1 MLLIFINYKIA
12 EEIMNN
18 DLLIGK
24 PLPNF
29 ELQTSNNNLLKTIDL
44 KGKLKLI
51 FIYPKNDTSGCT
63 KENIL
68 FSENIKEFDK
78 LKINLFGLSKDSVES
93 HIKFIKKY
101 NLEIE
106 LISDPDIKLI
116 KDLGSWVKKS
126 MYGKEYM
133 GVERSTFLIDQN
145 NKIVEIWRKVKVNGH
160 VEKVLNSCKNL
171 IN

>member
-1 MLLIFINYKIA
+1 
-12 EEIMNN
+12 MNN

-24 PLPNF
+24 PLPDF
-29 ELQTSNNNLLKTIDL
+29 ELQTSNNNLLRNANL
-44 KGKLKLI
+44 KGKTKII

-106 LISDPDIKLI
+106 LVSDPDIKLI

-145 NKIVEIWRKVKVNGH
+145 NKIVETWRNVKVNGH
-160 VEKVLNSCKNL
+160 VEKVLNFCKNL

>member
-1 MLLIFINYKIA
+1 MLLNLINYKITG
-12 EEIMNN
+12 EIMNN

-29 ELQTSNNNLLKTIDL
+29 ELQTSNNIILKDTDL
-44 KGKLKLI
+44 NGKLKLI

-160 VEKVLNSCKNL
+160 VEKVLNSCKSLVN
-171 IN
+171 

>member
-1 MLLIFINYKIA
+1 
-12 EEIMNN
+12 MNN

-29 ELQTSNNNLLKTIDL
+29 ELQTSNNKLLKAIDL

-68 FSENIKEFDK
+68 FSQNIKEFDK

>member
-1 MLLIFINYKIA
+1 MLVNLINYKIA

-29 ELQTSNNNLLKTIDL
+29 ELQTSSNKLLKAIDL

>member
-29 ELQTSNNNLLKTIDL
+29 ELQTSNNNLLKAIDL

-160 VEKVLNSCKNL
+160 VEKVLNSCKGL
-171 IN
+171 LV

>member
-1 MLLIFINYKIA
+1 MLLNFINYKIA

>member
-1 MLLIFINYKIA
+1 
-12 EEIMNN
+12 MNN

-24 PLPNF
+24 PLPHF
-29 ELQTSNNNLLKTIDL
+29 ELQTSNNIILKDTDL
-44 KGKLKLI
+44 NGKLNLI

-78 LKINLFGLSKDSVES
+78 LEIDLFGLSKDTVES
-93 HIKFIKKY
+93 HIKFIKKH
-101 NLEIE
+101 NLKIE

-116 KDLGSWVKKS
+116 SELGSWVKKS

-133 GVERSTFLIDQN
+133 GVERSTFLVDQN
-145 NKIVEIWRKVKVNGH
+145 NIIIETWRKVKVNGH
-160 VEKVLNSCKNL
+160 VEKVLNSCKEKWGKNVF
-171 IN
+171 

>member
-1 MLLIFINYKIA
+1 MLLNLINYKIA

-29 ELQTSNNNLLKTIDL
+29 ELQTSNNKLLKAIDL

-133 GVERSTFLIDQN
+133 GVERSTFLVDQN
-145 NKIVEIWRKVKVNGH
+145 NKILETWRKVKVNGH
-160 VEKVLNSCKNL
+160 VEEVLNSCKNL
-171 IN
+171 LV

>member
-1 MLLIFINYKIA
+1 MLLNLINYKIA

-29 ELQTSNNNLLKTIDL
+29 ELQTSNNKLLKAIDL
-44 KGKLKLI
+44 KGRLKLI

-160 VEKVLNSCKNL
+160 VEKVLNSCNNL

>member
-1 MLLIFINYKIA
+1 MLLNFINYKIA

-78 LKINLFGLSKDSVES
+78 LKINLFGLSKDTVES
-93 HIKFIKKY
+93 HRKFIKKY
-101 NLEIE
+101 NLKIE
-106 LISDPDIKLI
+106 LISDPNIKLI

>member
-1 MLLIFINYKIA
+1 
-12 EEIMNN
+12 MNN

-29 ELQTSNNNLLKTIDL
+29 ELQTSNNKLLKAVDL

>member
-1 MLLIFINYKIA
+1 MLLNLINYKIA

-29 ELQTSNNNLLKTIDL
+29 ELQTSNNKLLKAIDL
-44 KGKLKLI
+44 MGKLKLI

>member
-1 MLLIFINYKIA
+1 MLLNLINYKIA

-29 ELQTSNNNLLKTIDL
+29 ELQTSNNKLLKAVDL

-68 FSENIKEFDK
+68 FSENINEFDK

>member
-1 MLLIFINYKIA
+1 MLLNFINYKIA
-12 EEIMNN
+12 EETMNN

-29 ELQTSNNNLLKTIDL
+29 ELQTSSNKLLKAIDL

-101 NLEIE
+101 NLKIE

-116 KDLGSWVKKS
+116 KDLCSWVKKS

-145 NKIVEIWRKVKVNGH
+145 NKIVEIWRKVKVSGH

-171 IN
+171 IH

>member
-1 MLLIFINYKIA
+1 
-12 EEIMNN
+12 MNN

-29 ELQTSNNNLLKTIDL
+29 ELQTSNNIILKDTDL
-44 KGKLKLI
+44 NGKLKLI

-145 NKIVEIWRKVKVNGH
+145 NKIVETWRKVKVNGH

>member
-1 MLLIFINYKIA
+1 MLLNLINYKIA

-29 ELQTSNNNLLKTIDL
+29 ELQTSNNKLLKAFDL

-145 NKIVEIWRKVKVNGH
+145 NKILEIWRKVKVNGH

>member
-1 MLLIFINYKIA
+1 MLLNLINYKIS

-18 DLLIGK
+18 DLLVGK

-29 ELQTSNNNLLKTIDL
+29 ELQTSNNNLLKNKDL
-44 KGKLKLI
+44 EGKLKLI

-63 KENIL
+63 KENII
-68 FSENIKEFDK
+68 FSENIMEFDK
-78 LKINLFGLSKDSVES
+78 LKIHVFGLSKDTVES

-101 NLEIE
+101 NLKIE
-106 LISDPDIKLI
+106 LISDPNIKLI

-145 NKIVEIWRKVKVNGH
+145 NKIVETWRKVKVNGH
-160 VEKVLNSCKNL
+160 VEKVLNCCKNL

>member
-1 MLLIFINYKIA
+1 MLLNLINYKIT

-29 ELQTSNNNLLKTIDL
+29 ELQTSNNKLLKAIDL

-93 HIKFIKKY
+93 HIKFIKKN

-116 KDLGSWVKKS
+116 TELGSWVKKS

-145 NKIVEIWRKVKVNGH
+145 NKIVETWRKVKVNGH

>member
-1 MLLIFINYKIA
+1 MLLNLINYKIA

-29 ELQTSNNNLLKTIDL
+29 ELQTSNNKLLKAIDL

-101 NLEIE
+101 KLEIE

>member
-1 MLLIFINYKIA
+1 MLLNFINYKIA

-29 ELQTSNNNLLKTIDL
+29 ELQTSNNKLLKAIDL

-78 LKINLFGLSKDSVES
+78 LKINLFGLSKDTVES

>member
-1 MLLIFINYKIA
+1 MLLNLINYKIA

-29 ELQTSNNNLLKTIDL
+29 ELQTSNNKLLKAIDL

-171 IN
+171 VN

>member
-1 MLLIFINYKIA
+1 MLLNLINYKII

-18 DLLIGK
+18 DLLVGK

-29 ELQTSNNNLLKTIDL
+29 ELKTSNNNLLKDTDL
-44 KGKLKLI
+44 KGKIKLI

-78 LKINLFGLSKDSVES
+78 LKICVFGLSKDTLES
-93 HIKFIKKY
+93 HIKFVKKY
-101 NLEIE
+101 NLKIE

>member
-1 MLLIFINYKIA
+1 MLLNLINCKIA

-29 ELQTSNNNLLKTIDL
+29 ELQTSNNKLLKAIDL
-44 KGKLKLI
+44 RGKLKLI

>member
-1 MLLIFINYKIA
+1 MLLNLINYKIS

-18 DLLIGK
+18 DLLVGK

-29 ELQTSNNNLLKTIDL
+29 ELQTSNNNILKDTDL

-63 KENIL
+63 KENII

-78 LKINLFGLSKDSVES
+78 LKIHLFGLSKDTVKS
-93 HIKFIKKY
+93 HIKFIKKH
-101 NLEIE
+101 NLKIE
-106 LISDPDIKLI
+106 LISDPNIKLI
-116 KDLGSWVKKS
+116 KELGSWVKKS

-133 GVERSTFLIDQN
+133 GVERSTFLVDQT
-145 NKIVEIWRKVKVNGH
+145 NKIVETWRKVKVNGH
-160 VEKVLNSCKNL
+160 VERVLNSCKNI

>member
-1 MLLIFINYKIA
+1 
-12 EEIMNN
+12 MNN
-18 DLLIGK
+18 DLLLGK

-29 ELQTSNNNLLKTIDL
+29 ELQTSNNNLLKDTDL
-44 KGKLKLI
+44 KGKLKII

-68 FSENIKEFDK
+68 FSENIREFDK
-78 LKINLFGLSKDSVES
+78 LKIKLFGLSKDSVES

-101 NLEIE
+101 NLKVE
-106 LISDPDIKLI
+106 LISDPNIKLI

-145 NKIVEIWRKVKVNGH
+145 NKIIEIWRKVKVNGH
-160 VEKVLNSCKNL
+160 VEKVKFLQKSN
-171 IN
+171 

>member
-1 MLLIFINYKIA
+1 MLLNLINYKITG
-12 EEIMNN
+12 EIMNN

-29 ELQTSNNNLLKTIDL
+29 ELQTSNNNLLKAIDL

-101 NLEIE
+101 NLKIE

-116 KDLGSWVKKS
+116 KELGSWVKKS

-133 GVERSTFLIDQN
+133 GVERSTFLIDKN
-145 NKIVEIWRKVKVNGH
+145 NKIVETWRKVKVNGH
-160 VEKVLNSCKNL
+160 VEKVLNYCKNL

>member
-1 MLLIFINYKIA
+1 MLLNLINYKIK

-29 ELQTSNNNLLKTIDL
+29 ELQTSNNKLLKAIDL

-68 FSENIKEFDK
+68 FSEKIKEFDK

-101 NLEIE
+101 KLEIE

>member
-1 MLLIFINYKIA
+1 
-12 EEIMNN
+12 MNN
-18 DLLIGK
+18 DLLIGN

-29 ELQTSNNNLLKTIDL
+29 ELQTSNNNLLKAIDL

>member
-1 MLLIFINYKIA
+1 
-12 EEIMNN
+12 MNN
-18 DLLIGK
+18 DLLKGK

-29 ELQTSNNNLLKTIDL
+29 ELQTSNNNLLKAIDL

-68 FSENIKEFDK
+68 FSENIREFDK
-78 LKINLFGLSKDSVES
+78 LKIKIFGLSKDTVES

-101 NLEIE
+101 NLKIE
-106 LISDPDIKLI
+106 LISDPNIKLI

-145 NKIVEIWRKVKVNGH
+145 NKIVEIWRKVKVSGH
-160 VEKVLNSCKNL
+160 VEKGLNSCKNL
-171 IN
+171 IH